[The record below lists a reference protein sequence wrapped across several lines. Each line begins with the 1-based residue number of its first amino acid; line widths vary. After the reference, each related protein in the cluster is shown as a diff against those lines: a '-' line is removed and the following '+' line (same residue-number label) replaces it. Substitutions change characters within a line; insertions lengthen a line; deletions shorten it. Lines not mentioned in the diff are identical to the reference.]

1 MAYALIFI
9 IGLIFG
15 SFFNVLIYRLPREI
29 GYIFGR
35 SQCPECKKILDAQDL
50 VPLFSYIISK
60 GRCRHCGTKIA
71 PRYFIVE
78 LISGLIFLG
87 LFIVYGAGLKY
98 IFSVIFFGSLLI
110 IFFSDLETK
119 IIPDEII
126 IILAVLGVMGLI
138 ESRMYLDRMWGFIF
152 GGGILIIIGF
162 IGEKIFKKESMGGGD
177 IKLMAVLGLILGLKN
192 IIFTLFLSFVIGSII
207 GIMYMAFMKK
217 GLKDYIPF
225 GPAIIISASISYFYG
240 YQIIEWYLGTI

>member
-1 MAYALIFI
+1 M
-9 IGLIFG
+9 
-15 SFFNVLIYRLPREI
+15 
-29 GYIFGR
+29 
-35 SQCPECKKILDAQDL
+35 
-50 VPLFSYIISK
+50 
-60 GRCRHCGTKIA
+60 
-71 PRYFIVE
+71 
-78 LISGLIFLG
+78 
-87 LFIVYGAGLKY
+87 FIVYGAGLKY